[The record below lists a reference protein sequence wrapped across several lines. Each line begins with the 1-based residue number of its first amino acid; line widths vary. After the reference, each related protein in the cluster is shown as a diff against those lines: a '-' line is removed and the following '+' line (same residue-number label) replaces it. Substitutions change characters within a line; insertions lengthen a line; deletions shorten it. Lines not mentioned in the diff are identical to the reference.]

1 MGWLLMASKL
11 QIITAMFNDEVG
23 KVTSNLDKWTS
34 FLRTASN
41 NFKYNFVEQMLIYAQ
56 RPDSTACAEIGFWN
70 DKMHRWVN
78 RGATGIALF
87 DYSGSYQKL
96 RYVFDVSDTNSF
108 YGYEVPRWEVK
119 NRHHDEVAEA
129 LTNAFGDTANG
140 GLESVI
146 DDTAKNMVQDNIL
159 DYLSTVNDSKYGS
172 LLEEL
177 DDDNILVILKNA
189 LSASIGYMMMT
200 RCGINADEYYDRED
214 FEDILNFNTPSSV
227 IAMGMA
233 VSDISEMGLREIES
247 TVKNIEK
254 NEKKQNRTFVKAKE
268 TEYDED
274 AKTKNET
281 ERSNENVTDDLQ
293 KSGRLS
299 NPEPDLTDRGERYS
313 WEVRYDEKEISTGTQ
328 ESLFRS
334 ADSEGRTDENN
345 QADGNRSETD
355 DDSAH
360 KTIDE
365 VTGSDGRTER
375 AESDEVGPYDEQHHD
390 DSRGNSSEGTD
401 LQLSGHDFDARWN
414 GVEYFYQD
422 KQKNE
427 LIKSFLT
434 PYREEIA
441 MFYESHSDKKERS
454 DFIKSFFN
462 SAPYEITLSNGVKAG
477 FEAYSDAI
485 RLWGDDGTELRE
497 AWEKWFQIERSVF
510 GMILIEEWTE
520 PQALLLPSV
529 DNQLEF
535 IGTKVKDAVLPL
547 PQGAIDY
554 VLGRGSSFSEGKMR
568 VYRQFTESLSKD
580 DNIKF
585 LKNEYGTGGGS
596 DAIPGTGYWENH
608 DSKGIE
614 ISDHYSV
621 PERRTLLKWNYV
633 EKRISELIKLDRYL
647 SPKEKEMYPQWL
659 ENKLVQEAERKK
671 VNEIRDFIRKA
682 PEEEQTPKEY
692 RYEYNLGDTV
702 YIGADEYTILSLE
715 DPVILNDSQYPLFN
729 KEFSKADFEKKVK
742 ENPANNHLRVE
753 IEVERPVVDS
763 EPETEIDESNKPEFL
778 VQYEQ
783 VKEENPDGVLLMRT
797 GGFYIA
803 FGKDA
808 QTVSKY
814 THYTAPG
821 KNFYGNVF
829 TPCCE
834 VLDFNLSYCQKE
846 LYANNNINIVIM
858 EVDKGVVDRFPTPS
872 VEITETLDADYTDAF
887 FVNDGS
893 NNVEWVYHN
902 PDGNDGKG
910 QFVNNLFS
918 YEDILKAAELYTD
931 EKEFF
936 DYLGSVAHQTLSDY
950 GTKEYKDDYEYFHS
964 AVDLADCTKETMQA
978 LVEEAKSAEAPG
990 LTFVQPETKETEV
1003 LYEVFSTLLIDDIDL
1018 TYEDDIL
1025 VARDSDNYAWKGNEI
1040 YKFLIDDCFV
1050 FKDDGSILGISDTL
1064 FDDFKKL
1071 CEENNVELIDN
1082 RYTPLYREYLA
1093 EKAKNSDKI
1102 LLYQVGDFFKAFNDD
1117 AKTVA
1122 NALELMLTSRPVGRD
1137 ERVPLVGLP
1146 KHALETYINMLT
1158 DRGFDVAICS
1168 LENGERKTYTLAS
1181 QNKEDPVESKPIGR
1195 IDYLGT
1201 GGKVRESI
1209 EYTSE
1214 YQFVKDIKDENFYG
1228 TPMSVVVYADKDG
1241 KTISRDFVTELD
1253 PPPQGFEIMLS
1264 PYLERAEEEKTEKL
1278 TDADLIGKEV
1288 IIDDDKYIIEKI
1300 DPVFGDVSMRDTSS
1314 VYPINRVEKI
1324 GFVRERLAPEYTTEK
1339 VAEYPAVEN
1348 GLPYDVVVETIKT
1361 DEPSLTLPTWE
1372 EKKEKVTTLH
1382 PTIPDSEKHNFR
1394 ITDDNLGVGGPKE
1407 KFRNNMA
1414 AINLLH
1420 ELEFENRLATPEE
1433 QKILSKYVGF
1443 GGLADA
1449 FDESK
1454 TNWADEY
1461 KELIVTLSPE
1471 EYAASR
1477 ESTLTAFYTP
1487 PVVIRAM
1494 YEALGNMG
1502 FSEGNILE
1510 PSCGTG
1516 NFIGMLPESMKKS
1529 KFFGVELDSITGR
1542 IAQQLYQKSGIT
1554 VQGYENASLPD
1565 SFFDVAIGNVPF
1577 GQFKVTDNK
1586 YDKNNWLIH
1595 DYFFGKTLDK
1605 VRPGGIVAF
1614 ITSSGTMDKK
1624 NPAVRKYIAQR
1635 AELLGAVRLPNNTFK
1650 ANAGTEVTSD
1660 ILFLQ
1665 KRDTLVN
1672 DEPDWVHLDRDEN
1685 GNEYNKYFIDHPEM
1699 VLGEMVMESSQ
1710 FGHSLTCKPYED
1722 RNLSDLLSEAVQN
1735 IHAEITEFDV
1745 SEIGEVEDNSVP
1757 ADPNVKN
1764 FSFTVVED
1772 KIYYRQNSRMNPVD
1786 VSATAENRIKGM
1798 IKIRDCVRELI
1809 RLQTDDYPNSS
1820 IKSAQDRLNT
1830 LYDDFTKKYGLLN
1843 ARANRLAFADD
1854 SSYCLLCS
1862 LEIVGENGE
1871 LKRKADMF
1879 TKRTIK
1885 PHIKVTSVS
1894 TASEALAVSIGEKA
1908 KVDMDFMCE
1917 LTGKTEQELFEE
1929 LKGVIFL
1936 NPEYTSEHS
1945 NDERYLPADEYLSG
1959 NVRKKLELARRTAE
1973 LYPDDYNINVE
1984 MLEKVQPTDLS
1995 ASEISVRL
2003 GATWLP
2009 PEDVER
2015 FVYEILQTPRY
2026 AQWNIKVKY
2035 TELTGEW
2042 TITNKSYDRTN
2053 VVANNTYG
2061 TNRINGYKII
2071 EETLN
2076 LKDVRIFDYVEDEH
2090 GNKKPVLN
2098 KKETAIAQGKQEMIK
2113 QAFQDWIWKKPN
2125 RRERLVRIYNDLFN
2139 SMRAREYDGSHITF
2153 SGMNPEITLRPHQ
2166 INAVA
2171 RIMYGGNTLLAH
2183 VVGAGKTFEIVAA
2196 AQESKRLGLCNKSL
2210 IVVPNHLT
2218 EQWASEF
2225 LQLYPSA
2232 NILVATKKDFE
2243 TKNRKKFCARI
2254 ATGDYDAIII
2264 GHSQFEK
2271 IPISIDRQRK
2281 MLQDQIDEITLGVQQ
2296 IKYDRGEKI
2305 TVKQLEKTKKSLQT
2319 KLDKLNDQTR
2329 KDDVVTFEELGVDRL
2344 FVDEAHNFKNLFLY
2358 TKMRNVGGI
2367 AQTEAQKSSDLYM
2380 KCRYLDEVTGNKGV
2394 IFATG
2399 TPVSN
2404 SMVELYTMQRYL
2416 QYDALEDKHLQH
2428 FDSWASTFGETVT
2441 AIELAPEGTGYRA
2454 KTRFAKFYNLPELM
2468 MMFRQVADIQTADML
2483 NLPVPKA
2490 NFHNI
2495 AVKPTEHQKQIVE
2508 SLSERAEKVRNK
2520 MVDSSVDNMLLITND
2535 GRKLALDQR
2544 LYNEMLPDDP
2554 NSKVA
2559 ACVDNVYS
2567 IWEKT
2572 TPQKSTQLIF
2582 CDLST
2587 PHNDGKFNVYDDI
2600 KKKLIA
2606 RGVPESEIAF
2616 IHNAD
2621 SEAKKKDL
2629 FGKVRSG
2636 QVRVLIGSTAKM
2648 GAGTNVQQKLIA
2660 IHHTDCPWRP
2670 ADLQQR
2676 EGRIVRQCNENPEVE
2691 IYSYVTE
2698 QTFDAYLYQLVE
2710 NKQKFIGQIMTS
2722 KSPVRSAEDV
2732 DEQALSYAEIKALAT
2747 GNPHIKE
2754 KMDLDV
2760 AVSKLKLLK
2769 QNHLSQRYSLE
2780 DRIIK
2785 FYPQQIKQGEERIA
2799 GYNADIER
2807 AKENTFLNSDN
2818 FSPMVIEDVTYDEK
2832 KGAGSAILVACKAMT
2847 SPDPKL
2853 IGSYRGFNME
2863 LSFNSFEKEYVLTLV
2878 GSLRHSVSL
2887 GADIYGNITRLDNLI
2902 SSMPDKLKACEE
2914 RLADTKVQLE
2924 NAKAEVERPFPQEEE
2939 LSQKM
2944 ERLAELNALLDMDH
2958 TDNEIVE
2965 GEPDVAV
2972 VAERKVVEKV
2982 R

>member
-1 MGWLLMASKL
+1 MASKL
-11 QIITAMFNDEVG
+11 QIITALFNDEVS
-23 KVTSNLDKWTS
+23 KVTNSYDNWTS
-34 FLRTASN
+34 FLKTASN
-41 NFKYNFVEQMLIYAQ
+41 NFKYNFIEQMLIYAQ
-56 RPDSTACAEIGFWN
+56 RPNATACAEISFWN
-70 DKMHRWVN
+70 EKMNRWVN

-87 DYSGSYQKL
+87 DYSSNRQKL
-96 RYVFDVSDTNSF
+96 RYVFDVSDTNSYYNNEF
-108 YGYEVPRWEVK
+108 FRWEVK
-119 NRHHDEVAEA
+119 GDYHDEIAEA
-129 LTNAFGDTANG
+129 LTNAFGDVAEG
-140 GLESVI
+140 ALESIIEDTARNMAEDNVI
-146 DDTAKNMVQDNIL
+146 DYISAL
-159 DYLSTVNDSKYGS
+159 NDSIYGS
-172 LLEEL
+172 FLEEL
-177 DDDNILVILKNA
+177 DEDNISAIFKNVI
-189 LSASIGYMMMT
+189 SSSIGYMMMT

-214 FEDILNFNTPSSV
+214 FKDVFNFNTSSTV
-227 IAMGMA
+227 IAMGIA
-233 VSDISEMGLREIES
+233 VSDIAEMGLREIES
-247 TVKNIEK
+247 TVKNIQR
-254 NEKKQNRTFVKAKE
+254 NAKKQNRTIVNNF
-268 TEYDED
+268 TLEYDESV
-274 AKTKNET
+274 KEKHET
-281 ERSNENVTDDLQ
+281 ERSEEDVKDDIQ
-293 KSGRLS
+293 TSGRLS
-299 NPEPDLTDRGERYS
+299 NSSFDFTDRGERYS
-313 WEVRYDEKEISTGTQ
+313 WEVRYDEEEFLNGTQ
-328 ESLFRS
+328 ESILHESRS
-334 ADSEGRTDENN
+334 KGRIDENPESDRIRSR
-345 QADGNRSETD
+345 ADDGTVDRTL
-355 DDSAH
+355 
-360 KTIDE
+360 DE
-365 VTGSDGRTER
+365 VAGSER
-375 AESDEVGPYDEQHHD
+375 ETQSNESNEMGTDDEQHQEY
-390 DSRGNSSEGTD
+390 STGNSSQGAD
-401 LQLSGHDFDARWN
+401 LQLSNHDFDARWN
-414 GVEYFYQD
+414 GIEYFHQD
-422 KQKNE
+422 KEKSE
-427 LIKSFLT
+427 LIKSYLT
-434 PYREEIA
+434 PYKEEIA
-441 MFYESHSDKKERS
+441 MFYESHKDSKERS
-454 DFIKSFFN
+454 DFVKSFFN
-462 SAPYEITLSNGVKAG
+462 SIPYEITLSNGVKAG

-485 RLWGDDGTELRE
+485 RLWRGDKDTPERE
-497 AWEKWFQIERSVF
+497 CWDKWFSVEDYVY
-510 GMILIEEWTE
+510 GLILMEQWTE

-529 DNQLEF
+529 DEQLEF
-535 IGTKVKDAVLPL
+535 IGSKTKGNAFLPL
-547 PQGAIDY
+547 PQSAIDY
-554 VLGRGSSFSEGKMR
+554 VLCGGSGFSEGKMR
-568 VYRQFTESLSKD
+568 IYRQFTESLSKEE
-580 DNIKF
+580 NIKF
-585 LKNEYGTGGGS
+585 LKNEYGTGGGTS
-596 DAIPGTGYWENH
+596 AIPGTGFWESH

-614 ISDHYSV
+614 IYDHYSE
-621 PERRTLLKWNYV
+621 PKRRNLIKWNYI
-633 EKRISELIKLDRYL
+633 EKRISELIKFDRYL
-647 SPKEKEMYPQWL
+647 NPKEKEMYPQWL
-659 ENKLVQEAERKK
+659 ENTLVKEAEWRKE
-671 VNEIRDFIRKA
+671 NEIRQIIRTA
-682 PEEEQTPKEY
+682 PDEKEPAKEY

-715 DPVILNDSQYPLFN
+715 DTVILNDSQYPLFN
-729 KEFSKADFEKKVK
+729 KEFLKAEFEKKVK

-753 IEVERPVVDS
+753 VERESTTVID
-763 EPETEIDESNKPEFL
+763 EPEMEVDESNKPDFL

-783 VKEENPDGVLLMRT
+783 VKKENPDSVVLMHT
-797 GGFYIA
+797 GGFYNA
-803 FGKDA
+803 FGTDA
-808 QTVSKY
+808 ETLEKY
-814 THYTAPG
+814 TNYVATG
-821 KNFYGNVF
+821 KNLYGNVF
-829 TPCCE
+829 TSCCE
-834 VLDFNLSYCQKE
+834 VLDYNLSYCVKE
-846 LYANNNINIVIM
+846 LNANNIGIVVM
-858 EVDKGVVDRFPTPS
+858 TVDKGVIERYPTPS
-872 VEITETLDADYTDAF
+872 DEITETFDANYTDAF

-893 NNVEWVYHN
+893 KNVEWVYYN

-910 QFVNNLFS
+910 QFVNNLFTFD
-918 YEDILKAAELYTD
+918 DIKKAAKLYTD
-931 EKEFF
+931 EKSFF
-936 DYLGSVAHQTLSDY
+936 DYLGSVSKQTLSDY

-964 AVDLADCTKETMQA
+964 AIDFADCTKDTMQY
-978 LVEEAKSAEAPG
+978 LIEEANSVEQPV

-1003 LYEVFSTLLIDDIDL
+1003 LYKVLSALKIDDIDL
-1018 TYEDDIL
+1018 TYEGGIL
-1025 VARDSDNYAWKGNEI
+1025 VARDNDNMWSGKELYE
-1040 YKFLIDDCFV
+1040 FLVKEAFV
-1050 FKDDGSILGISDTL
+1050 FEKDSSVLGISDELLT
-1064 FDDFKKL
+1064 DFKELSEGYGVPVKDSILNPYWQQYNELKAENTDKL
-1071 CEENNVELIDN
+1071 F
-1082 RYTPLYREYLA
+1082 
-1093 EKAKNSDKI
+1093 
-1102 LLYQVGDFFKAFNDD
+1102 LYQVGDFFEALGED
-1117 AKTVA
+1117 AKVMAEALDLQLTHRTIGDNVTVD
-1122 NALELMLTSRPVGRD
+1122 MCGV
-1137 ERVPLVGLP
+1137 P
-1146 KHALETYINMLT
+1146 KHRLETFLNMLT
-1158 DRGFDVAICS
+1158 DRGTDVAVCY
-1168 LENGERKTYTLAS
+1168 LENGERKTATLVS
-1181 QNKEDPVESKPIGR
+1181 QNKEDPIESKPVGR

-1201 GGKVRESI
+1201 SGKVRESI

-1214 YQFVKDIKDENFYG
+1214 YKFVKDIKEENYYG
-1228 TPMSVVVYADKDG
+1228 VPMEIYVYADKDG
-1241 KTISRDFVTELD
+1241 KTISTDFQSSLD
-1253 PPPQGFEIMLS
+1253 PFPQGFKVITS
-1264 PYLERAEEEKTEKL
+1264 PYLERAEEEI

-1288 IIDDDKYIIEKI
+1288 IIDGDEYVIEKI
-1300 DPVFGDVSMRDTSS
+1300 DPVFGDVSIRDTTSI
-1314 VYPINRVEKI
+1314 YPINRVEKI
-1324 GFVRERLAPEYTTEK
+1324 AFVREHLAPEKQEFTTEK

-1348 GLPYDVVVETIKT
+1348 GLPYDIVVETIKT
-1361 DEPSLTLPTWE
+1361 EEPSLTPPTWE
-1372 EKKEKVTTLH
+1372 EKKEKATTLH

-1420 ELEFENRLATPEE
+1420 ELEFENRLATSEE
-1433 QKILSKYVGF
+1433 QEILSKYVGF

-1454 TNWADEY
+1454 ANWADEY

-1471 EYAASR
+1471 EYAAAR

-1516 NFIGMLPESMKKS
+1516 NFIGMLPENMQKS
-1529 KFFGVELDSITGR
+1529 KFFGVELDSLTGR
-1542 IAQQLYQKSGIT
+1542 IAQQLYQKSSIT

-1577 GQFKVTDNK
+1577 GQFKVIDKK

-1605 VRPGGIVAF
+1605 VRPGGVIAF
-1614 ITSSGTMDKK
+1614 ITSSGTMDKR
-1624 NPAVRKYIAQR
+1624 NSNVRKYIAQR
-1635 AELLGAVRLPNNTFK
+1635 AELLGAIRLPNNTFK

-1660 ILFLQ
+1660 IIFLQ

-1685 GNEYNKYFIDHPEM
+1685 GNEYNKYFVDHPEM

-1735 IHAEITEFDV
+1735 IHAEITEFDI

-1764 FSFTVVED
+1764 FSFTIVED

-1786 VSATAENRIKGM
+1786 VSATGENRIKGM

-1809 RLQTDDYPNSS
+1809 RLQTDDYPDSS
-1820 IKSAQDRLNT
+1820 IKSAQERLNI

-1862 LEIVGENGE
+1862 LEVLGENGE
-1871 LKRKADMF
+1871 LERKADMF

-1908 KVDMDFMCE
+1908 RVDMDFMCE

-1936 NPEYTSEHS
+1936 NPEYTSEQS
-1945 NDERYLPADEYLSG
+1945 NDARYLPADEYLSG

-1984 MLEKVQPTDLS
+1984 MLEKVQPKDLT

-2009 PEDVER
+2009 SEDIEK
-2015 FVYEILQTPRY
+2015 FVFEILQTPKY
-2026 AQWNIKVKY
+2026 AQWNIKIKY

-2042 TITNKSYDRTN
+2042 NIANKTYDRTN

-2061 TNRINGYKII
+2061 TNRINAYKII
-2071 EETLN
+2071 EDTLN
-2076 LKDVRIFDYVEDEH
+2076 LKDVRIFDYVEDEQ
-2090 GNKKPVLN
+2090 GNRKPVLN

-2113 QAFQDWIWKKPN
+2113 QAFQDWIWKDPD

-2153 SGMNPEITLRPHQ
+2153 SGMNPEISLRPHQ

-2171 RIMYGGNTLLAH
+2171 RIMYGGNSLLAH
-2183 VVGAGKTFEIVAA
+2183 VVGAGKTFTMVAA

-2218 EQWASEF
+2218 EQWASEY

-2271 IPISIDRQRK
+2271 IPISIERQRY
-2281 MLQDQIDEITLGVQQ
+2281 MLQQQIDEITLGVAQ
-2296 IKYDRGEKI
+2296 IKFDRGEKL

-2319 KLDKLNDQTR
+2319 KLDKLNDQSR

-2416 QYDALEDKHLQH
+2416 QYEALEDKHLQH

-2490 NFHNI
+2490 NFRNI
-2495 AVKPTEHQKQIVE
+2495 AVKPTEHQKNIVE
-2508 SLSERAEKVRNK
+2508 SLSERADKVRNK

-2559 ACVDNVYS
+2559 ACVDNVYDV
-2567 IWEKT
+2567 WERT
-2572 TPQKSTQLIF
+2572 NPQKSTQLIF

-2606 RGVPESEIAF
+2606 RGVPENEIAF

-2621 SEAKKKDL
+2621 NETKKKEL

-2636 QVRVLIGSTAKM
+2636 QVRVLLGSTAKM

-2676 EGRIVRQCNENPEVE
+2676 EGRIVRQGNENPEVE

-2747 GNPHIKE
+2747 GNPYIKE

-2769 QNHLSQRYSLE
+2769 QNHLSQKYDLE
-2780 DRIIK
+2780 DKIIK
-2785 FYPQQIKQGEERIA
+2785 YYPQQIKQGEERIE
-2799 GYNADIER
+2799 GYMADIER
-2807 AKENTFLNSDN
+2807 AQENTFHNTEN
-2818 FSPMVIEDVTYDEK
+2818 FSIMVVEDVTYDEK
-2832 KGAGSAILVACKAMT
+2832 KGAGSAILAACKAMT
-2847 SPDPKL
+2847 SPEPKV

-2914 RLADTKVQLE
+2914 RVGDTRVQLE

-2958 TDNEIVE
+2958 HDNEIVE
-2965 GEPDVAV
+2965 GKVEENTPELMTQRGM
-2972 VAERKVVEKV
+2972 ER
-2982 R
+2982 